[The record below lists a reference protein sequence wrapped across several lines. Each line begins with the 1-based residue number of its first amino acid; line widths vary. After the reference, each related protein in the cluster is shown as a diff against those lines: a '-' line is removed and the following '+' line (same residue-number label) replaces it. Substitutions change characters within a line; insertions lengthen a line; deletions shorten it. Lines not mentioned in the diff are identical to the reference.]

1 MSSAFVTLT
10 MSVTCGRFF
19 PERMQPF
26 VAVLSNSVYALLVSV
41 KVCKKVTKH
50 YEMRAAQS
58 PVIVTLPGTDAHDA
72 PVHHRWNTV
81 HPRWNTVHHR
91 WNTVHRRCTPA
102 GIECTT
108 AGIQCTTAGIEC
120 TTAGIQFTTAGI
132 QCTTAGIQCTTPGIQ
147 CTPAGKFWLRLCL

>member
-1 MSSAFVTLT
+1 

-72 PVHHRWNTV
+72 ERRRSAAAATFIFHLSNVLCFICAPV
-81 HPRWNTVHHR
+81 
-91 WNTVHRRCTPA
+91 A
-102 GIECTT
+102 
-108 AGIQCTTAGIEC
+108 QC
-120 TTAGIQFTTAGI
+120 
-132 QCTTAGIQCTTPGIQ
+132 
-147 CTPAGKFWLRLCL
+147 